1 MTAHKVSTW
10 GENKCGEINT
20 SSHGLSLHFS
30 APVKYRG
37 RVLGKRSLA
46 GGAEEMESFV
56 RHPKTSEGITDGE
69 EGGGLAMVGFLFF
82 FRTVMRR
89 QFERD
94 GTRKWL
100 QEPEGRN

>member
-10 GENKCGEINT
+10 GENRCGEINT

-37 RVLGKRSLA
+37 RVVGKRSLA

-69 EGGGLAMVGFLFF
+69 EGG
-82 FRTVMRR
+82 
-89 QFERD
+89 
-94 GTRKWL
+94 TRN
-100 QEPEGRN
+100 GRIPLLL